1 MDLLLE
7 SFIKKDDMFRRSG
20 QRRCSRPPH
29 RLPDG
34 GKRAL
39 ALRASFVVGTIAMLT
54 ANVVLS
60 ATPVGTADNYRT
72 YCASCH
78 GSSLEGAAGPA
89 LQGDRFVERW
99 RGRTPALLSLISTS
113 MPYDA
118 PASLTAAQY
127 ADITRYIVGRSS
139 LRQPRARAGLSVE
152 MASTPAAEK
161 LGRAKAYGLASTSV
175 PDDRELL
182 GSADG
187 NWLRYNRDYSS
198 QRYSPLS
205 QITAQNVATLVP
217 KCIFQ
222 AGEVGNFQSSPVV
235 YAGKMYITTAH
246 NTYALDAANCRK
258 IWKYEYLGG
267 SAPLQVNR
275 GVALY
280 SGMIFRGTLDGHLIA
295 LDAETGKLL
304 WDEWVADSRAGY
316 FISAAPTV
324 FDHKVFIGEAGG
336 DYAAAAHVH
345 AFDALSGRHL
355 WSFDTIPKGE
365 QPDAQ
370 TWGKGKIPGGCATWT
385 TITVDP
391 ATHRLYVPL
400 GNPGLDFDGTA
411 RPGINLYSDSVVVID
426 ADSGKL
432 VWYAQQNQHDIHD
445 WDTAAAPVI
454 YDQDGREFM
463 AVGSKDARLYIYDR
477 DNHALIARRDL
488 TARMN
493 DEVPLSSERGVRV
506 CPGVLGGVEWNGPAY
521 DPLDKLLF
529 VNTVDWCTTFKRSK
543 NPSENPQGGT
553 LIFDPLTEARGWLR
567 AFDAATGEA
576 RWSYEAGTPM
586 LAGITPTATGLLL
599 TGSGDGDFLIFDAKT
614 GRRLY
619 KFYTGGSIGGG
630 PSTYLVGGRQYIAV
644 ASGNSSKSLWQING
658 AATVV
663 VFGLL

>member
-1 MDLLLE
+1 MV
-7 SFIKKDDMFRRSG
+7 RWSG
-20 QRRCSRPPH
+20 QKRCSRPP
-29 RLPDG
+29 RRFLAG
-34 GKRAL
+34 GKSPRTW
-39 ALRASFVVGTIAMLT
+39 RASIVVGTVALLT
-54 ANVVLS
+54 ANVVLT
-60 ATPVGTADNYRT
+60 AMPDGTADNYQT

-78 GSSLEGAAGPA
+78 GSNLEGAAGPA
-89 LQGDRFVERW
+89 LQGHDFVERW

-118 PASLTAAQY
+118 PASLAAAQY
-127 ADITRYIVGRSS
+127 ADITHYIIGRSS
-139 LRQPRARAGLSVE
+139 LKQPSARAGLTGE
-152 MASTPAAEK
+152 MAANPAREK
-161 LGRAKAYGLASTSV
+161 LLRAKAYGSASTSV
-175 PDDRELL
+175 PGDSELL
-182 GSADG
+182 SSAAGD
-187 NWLRYNRDYSS
+187 WLRYNRDYSS
-198 QRYSPLS
+198 QRYSPLT
-205 QITAQNVATLVP
+205 QITAQNVATLAP

-222 AGEVGNFQSSPVV
+222 TGEVGNFQASPVV
-235 YAGKMYITTAH
+235 YGGKMYITTAH
-246 NTYALDAANCRK
+246 NTYALNAANCRK
-258 IWKYEYLGG
+258 IWRYEYVGG
-267 SAPLQVNR
+267 SGPLQVNR

-304 WDEWVADSRAGY
+304 WDEWVADSRDGY
-316 FISAAPTV
+316 FISAAPMV

-345 AFDALSGRHL
+345 AFDALTGRHL
-355 WSFDTIPKGE
+355 WSFDSIPTDEKPG
-365 QPDAQ
+365 AQ

-391 ATHRLYVPL
+391 ATRRLYVPL
-400 GNPGLDFDGTA
+400 GNPGLDFDGSA

-432 VWYAQQNQHDIHD
+432 LWYAQQNQHDIHD

-454 YDQDGREFM
+454 YDQDGGEFM
-463 AVGSKDARLYIYDR
+463 AVGSKDTRLYIYNR
-477 DNHALIARRDL
+477 GNHALIARRDL
-488 TARMN
+488 TARVN

-521 DPLDKLLF
+521 DPLNKLLF

-543 NPSENPQGGT
+543 SPNENPQGGT

-619 KFYTGGSIGGG
+619 KFYTGGSIAGG
-630 PSTYLVGGRQYIAV
+630 PSTYLVAGRQYIAV

-658 AATVV
+658 AATVI